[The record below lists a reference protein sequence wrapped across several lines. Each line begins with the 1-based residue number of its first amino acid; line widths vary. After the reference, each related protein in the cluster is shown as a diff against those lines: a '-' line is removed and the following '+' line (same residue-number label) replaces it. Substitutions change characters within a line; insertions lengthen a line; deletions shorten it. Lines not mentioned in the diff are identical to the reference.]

1 MLLLTMATFQMI
13 SNVLGEKL
21 CRSRKFLP
29 NFINGRKTLPVSVK
43 QCKCVILKTFEVAVN
58 PIKGGMQ
65 IRVLGL
71 VGPKREK
78 FFLETCRFLSH
89 FPYCLLLACP
99 PCNCS
104 TCRVTLVIRKPISD
118 DSSGSECHRHR
129 SSFSNTLT
137 HSPPSSLFLPFTLL
151 SDAKFRV
158 WSNSPNL
165 LRIL

>member
-1 MLLLTMATFQMI
+1 MFRAKSFAEAEYFCRISLTAERRYLFRSNNASVLYWKLSRWPWTPLREGCKFVSLDLL
-13 SNVLGEKL
+13 
-21 CRSRKFLP
+21 
-29 NFINGRKTLPVSVK
+29 GRKERS
-43 QCKCVILKTFEVAVN
+43 
-58 PIKGGMQ
+58 
-65 IRVLGL
+65 
-71 VGPKREK
+71 
-78 FFLETCRFLSH
+78 FFLETFRFLSH

-118 DSSGSECHRHR
+118 DSSGSECHHHR
-129 SSFSNTLT
+129 SSFSNSLT